1 MAFKYNSLGT
11 GKSLADVAANSLAKV
26 LGPKGKM
33 SAAGEKKRNAKSK
46 GGTRH
51 GAPKKIPTS
60 AADAKRTENAAAQ
73 RAKDSKQSV
82 ADAAG
87 RAPARPSPRPPGRPG
102 GGRP

>member
-26 LGPKGKM
+26 LGPKGK
-33 SAAGEKKRNAKSK
+33 
-46 GGTRH
+46 
-51 GAPKKIPTS
+51 IPAN
-60 AADAKRTENAAAQ
+60 AADAKRAENATAQ
-73 RAKDSKQSV
+73 RNKDSKQSV

-87 RAPARPSPRPPGRPG
+87 RAPVRPSPRPPGRPG